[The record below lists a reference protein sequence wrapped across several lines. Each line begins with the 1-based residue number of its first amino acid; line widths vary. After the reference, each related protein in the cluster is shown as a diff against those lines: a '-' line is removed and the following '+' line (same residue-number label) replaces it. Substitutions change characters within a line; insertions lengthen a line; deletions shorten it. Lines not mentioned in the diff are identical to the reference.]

1 MFFAAFGLMGLA
13 LPVVPQIQFFL
24 LAVLF
29 FSEASPNFEKKI
41 KSTKIYLKY
50 IEPVSDKLK
59 LKKWIKALS
68 IFLFVVLCVSAV
80 AGGVVWVVKR

>member
-1 MFFAAFGLMGLA
+1 MGLA
-13 LPVVPQIQFFL
+13 LPVVPQIPFFL

-29 FSEASPNFEKKI
+29 FSEASPKFEKKI

-59 LKKWIKALS
+59 LKKSIKALS

>member
-1 MFFAAFGLMGLA
+1 MGLA
-13 LPVVPQIQFFL
+13 LPVVPQIPFFL

-29 FSEASPNFEKKI
+29 FSEASPKFEKKI

-50 IEPVSDKLK
+50 IEPVSDKFN
-59 LKKWIKALS
+59 LKKWIRILS
-68 IFLFVVLCVSAV
+68 IFLFIVLCVSAV